1 MSVSN
6 SPAGISAHQSRN
18 DPFLGF
24 HSAVVFSAPP
34 LTTELNLAC
43 FSTRFCLRW
52 DWVDLELISISTKF
66 DSFHRCWLHL
76 HKRRSQLALFSNGC
90 AMIAMHFVPN
100 NTTRFYLYILAA
112 FRKQKTDWIPT
123 TMLQLP
129 YASTF
134 CFCCQQSRNRT
145 INLTLNNGLAAK
157 RRKSAKF
164 CFFHVSG
171 FTEIRNDTS
180 DYLKLFMPLKSIF
193 FSANF

>member
-1 MSVSN
+1 MSVSLETIFNYTISLITIKFWLSNRIKQKYVYKKEICEFNENAYIQSKFHTVVSVSN

-34 LTTELNLAC
+34 LTMELNLAC

-112 FRKQKTDWIPT
+112 LGSKKRIEFLRRCFNSPT
-123 TMLQLP
+123 PRLFAFA
-129 YASTF
+129 ASSQET
-134 CFCCQQSRNRT
+134 
-145 INLTLNNGLAAK
+145 GL
-157 RRKSAKF
+157 
-164 CFFHVSG
+164 
-171 FTEIRNDTS
+171 
-180 DYLKLFMPLKSIF
+180 
-193 FSANF
+193 